1 VRDDRQQPAER
12 AVNPARLG
20 LQVGLVGGV
29 KRTVRRARR
38 AAASSVAAAPSGFA
52 TDPQGAVM
60 FHPSTFAAHGD
71 HYARRVTRRH
81 TRGDAGAAVLIR
93 PASPDDEPAVARLS
107 ALDEHVLP
115 RGERL
120 IGELGGRIVAAL
132 DVRSGDAVA
141 DPFVPTAGSRRAVG
155 LRAAQVRR

>member
-1 VRDDRQQPAER
+1 
-12 AVNPARLG
+12 
-20 LQVGLVGGV
+20 
-29 KRTVRRARR
+29 
-38 AAASSVAAAPSGFA
+38 
-52 TDPQGAVM
+52 M
-60 FHPSTFAAHGD
+60 FHPSTFAELAGRSD
-71 HYARRVTRRH
+71 RRVPRRH
-81 TRGDAGAAVLIR
+81 PAGDAGDALLIR
-93 PASPDDEPAVARLS
+93 PASADDEPAIARLS

-141 DPFVPTAGSRRAVG
+141 DPFVPTTGIVELLG